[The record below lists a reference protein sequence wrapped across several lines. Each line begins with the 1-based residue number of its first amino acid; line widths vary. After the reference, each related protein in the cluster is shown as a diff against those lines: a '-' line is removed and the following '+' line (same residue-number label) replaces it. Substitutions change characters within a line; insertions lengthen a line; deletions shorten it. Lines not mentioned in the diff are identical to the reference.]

1 MGNCGNFCYFVSRN
15 PKIGMAN
22 IVGEFE
28 VTVDAKGRFLLP
40 AAFRRELPPGGGEKF
55 MINRSK
61 EKCQTL
67 YIMDEWEKLINERIN
82 TLDDVKNKEDRDFKR
97 FFYSGL
103 ATLVPDSADR
113 VLIPKNLLEYAG
125 ITKDAVFQAQ
135 GNKVEIWDKV
145 TLENYLKELL

>member
-1 MGNCGNFCYFVSRN
+1 
-15 PKIGMAN
+15 MAN

-61 EKCQTL
+61 EKCLTL